1 MIFVTFRFC
10 TLPTSDR
17 VSLSLDPVKVLA
29 RMRHCDLSRQ
39 LCLTSYTA
47 THYLNSSPGR
57 GLLAELDPYYD
68 FAASAAAFTNASFL
82 IL

>member
-1 MIFVTFRFC
+1 
-10 TLPTSDR
+10 
-17 VSLSLDPVKVLA
+17 
-29 RMRHCDLSRQ
+29 MRHCDLSRQ